1 MFIAWQYPTSSF
13 VQLYAVRTLRSRPM
27 PASSWKPG
35 YSGRL
40 LFRSFSISS
49 IASDSRPEY
58 LASVSVYRFG
68 FCRRKKKEPEV
79 SSQTSPRKRLGR
91 PTRMSLWKVG
101 WRTSVAPRP
110 FSVPCQP
117 REDGLL
123 HACIPRKYSR
133 HRRILVA
140 SRSFRAFP
148 GYLNVNPR
156 PVSGWSRGCLASPL
170 GDLYSSSAV
179 SRYSE

>member
-40 LFRSFSISS
+40 LFKSFSISS

-58 LASVSVYRFG
+58 LANVSVYRFG
-68 FCRRKKKEPEV
+68 FCRRRKNEPEV

-117 REDGLL
+117 RKTVSFTRAYL
-123 HACIPRKYSR
+123 
-133 HRRILVA
+133 A
-140 SRSFRAFP
+140 STPAIS
-148 GYLNVNPR
+148 
-156 PVSGWSRGCLASPL
+156 VSWSRLAASAHSP
-170 GDLYSSSAV
+170 GT
-179 SRYSE
+179 